1 MYSNVRSPYPGA
13 GMQPGMQPGMMPPAA
28 QGYPPMGAYGAP
40 SPSTVPT
47 HLHPPA
53 QSMTA
58 STIAA
63 VAPGMTQSNIGP
75 GASPYPPTASPGAA
89 ARPQEKVVLFQ
100 GPRER
105 ERYDNMAD
113 LYAIIKTV
121 EHLEK
126 AYVKDAVTADKYEP
140 ACAKLIG
147 QYLTAC
153 GLVEMNV
160 DEFAALYKLDCPAAL
175 KRLKAGI
182 PATMEHRT
190 GTAAG
195 AGNQQVVV
203 AQAVQHFITAL
214 DVVRLGNGD
223 QGNVSVDQIL
233 PYLRDILDAL
243 NKMPA
248 LSPDFVGKVK
258 VKEWIKRLTPMPASY
273 QLTDD
278 EVRQISFDL
287 ETSHNE
293 FYKSLNAHQ

>member
-1 MYSNVRSPYPGA
+1 MYTNVRSPYPGA
-13 GMQPGMQPGMMPPAA
+13 GMQPGMMPPPQA

-75 GASPYPPTASPGAA
+75 AASPYPPTHSPGAA
-89 ARPQEKVVLFQ
+89 RAAEKVVLYQ

-105 ERYDNMAD
+105 EKYDNMAD

-126 AYVKDAVTADKYEP
+126 AYVKDAVTAEEYEP
-140 ACAKLIG
+140 ACTKLIA
-147 QYLTAC
+147 QYRTAC

-195 AGNQQVVV
+195 GGNQQAVV
-203 AQAVQHFITAL
+203 AQVVQHFITAL
-214 DVVRLGNGD
+214 DTVRLGNGD

-258 VKEWIKRLTPMPASY
+258 VKEWIMTLTPLSASY
-273 QLTDD
+273 QLSDD
-278 EVRQISFDL
+278 QVRQISFDL
-287 ETSHNE
+287 ESSHDAFYRSLTS
-293 FYKSLNAHQ
+293 SQ

>member
-1 MYSNVRSPYPGA
+1 MYTNVRSPYPSA
-13 GMQPGMQPGMMPPAA
+13 GMQPGMMPPP

-40 SPSTVPT
+40 SPSAVPT

-75 GASPYPPTASPGAA
+75 GASPYPGSQSPGAA
-89 ARPQEKVVLFQ
+89 PRAAEKVVLFQ

-105 ERYDNMAD
+105 EKYDNMAD

-126 AYVKDAVTADKYEP
+126 AYVKDAVTAEEYEP
-140 ACAKLIG
+140 ACAKLIA
-147 QYLTAC
+147 QYRTAC
-153 GLVEMNV
+153 GLVEMKV
-160 DEFAALYKLDCPAAL
+160 EDFVAMYKLDCPAAM
-175 KRLKAGI
+175 KRLTAGI

-195 AGNQQVVV
+195 GGNQQAVV
-203 AQAVQHFITAL
+203 AQVVQHFITAL
-214 DVVRLGNGD
+214 DTVRLGNGD

-258 VKEWIKRLTPMPASY
+258 VKEWIMTLTPLSASY
-273 QLTDD
+273 QLSDD
-278 EVRQISFDL
+278 QVRQISFDL
-287 ETSHNE
+287 ESSHDA
-293 FYKSLNAHQ
+293 FYRSLTAAQ